1 MDDRETSLS
10 LARARLYTICLK
22 ERPVLVVSVGLE
34 PSLDDQPADDAPL
47 LLTELYAEQFDEIVD
62 SPMILKLWDGDPD
75 TLHVRKPTA
84 DEAARWYASFLDRE
98 KETRPTAIDED
109 KDYDSAG
116 GVIPWPWR
124 TEDDWECPLLG
135 TCGIVPTQ

>member
-1 MDDRETSLS
+1 
-10 LARARLYTICLK
+10 
-22 ERPVLVVSVGLE
+22 
-34 PSLDDQPADDAPL
+34 

-62 SPMILKLWDGDPD
+62 SPRILKLWDGDPD

-109 KDYDSAG
+109 KDYDSEG
-116 GVIPWPWR
+116 GGIPWPWR
-124 TEDDWECPLLG
+124 TEDDWACPLLG